1 MQLKSLCAVL
11 FLGACALN
19 NQAGDDQTGG
29 GDDTGSNGGGGGG
42 GGGGGDTGSA
52 PNGWGKIELP
62 DNGNIHRQGLD
73 LVSGILMMSASKGYV
88 VSQAG
93 HNSDDVG
100 GAVFTLNGTTLKNVY
115 DGSTESPGIL
125 GSVDFYGVEQTPNGV
140 VAMAY
145 ADGIIRGDAN
155 DKFTAQLDGGGE
167 FGIEPVLGYRETSAG
182 TTIVRQSGVVSVS
195 PQSASSTATWT
206 DIWAPEATNPIPA
219 NVKSTSMCQGAPKGS
234 GAPETRSSIYIGNG
248 MIAYTSTPG
257 SDDPQVCISTDG
269 GHTFNPSFLTVADD
283 VQDFTPSGVTFTSA
297 QNGIV
302 YFGSQSTSAYIQRTT
317 DGGKTWKNVALPPAI
332 SSHNVNLTQ
341 AAFAPDGNN
350 GFLVGYDY
358 DKYAA
363 LVLETNDGGAT
374 WSTLDGFGESK
385 LYSAFVL
392 DGTHAWIG
400 GDDGTLF
407 YKK

>member
-1 MQLKSLCAVL
+1 MQLKSLCAFL

-19 NQAGDDQTGG
+19 NQAGDDMSGG
-29 GDDTGSNGGGGGG
+29 GDDGGGGSDTGSGGGGGG
-42 GGGGGDTGSA
+42 GGGGPS
-52 PNGWGKIELP
+52 GWQKIDLV
-62 DNGNIHRQGLD
+62 DNGSVARKDLD
-73 LVSGILMMSASKGYV
+73 LVSGILMTSATKGYV

-100 GAVFTLNGTTLKNVY
+100 GAVYTLNGTTMKVVY
-115 DGSTESPGIL
+115 DGTTESPGIL
-125 GSVDFYGVEQTPNGV
+125 GSVDFYGLEQTPNGI

-145 ADGIIRGDAN
+145 ADGIIRGDSS

-167 FGIEPVLGYRETSAG
+167 FGIEPIIGYKETSSG
-182 TTIVRQSGVVSVS
+182 TTLVRQSGVVSVS

-206 DIWAPEATNPIPA
+206 DVWAPEASEPIPA
-219 NVKSTSMCQGAPKGS
+219 NLPANECSGAPKGS
-234 GAPETRSSIYIGNG
+234 GAPETRSSVYIGNG

-257 SDDPQVCISTDG
+257 NDDPTVCISTDG
-269 GHTFNPSFLTVADD
+269 GHNFMASYLTVSDD

-317 DGGKTWKNVALPPAI
+317 DGGKTWKAVALPSDI

-341 AAFAPDGNN
+341 AAFGPDGQN
-350 GFLVGYDY
+350 GYLVGYDY
-358 DKYAA
+358 TKYTS
-363 LVLETNDGGAT
+363 LVLATTDGGQS
-374 WSTLDGFGESK
+374 WSTLSGFGDSK

-392 DGTHAWIG
+392 DASHAWIG
-400 GDDGTLF
+400 GDDGTL
-407 YKK
+407 YSKK